1 MALIEK
7 RHSTSVAWTKSAD
20 GGPDSFQILRRV
32 RAAGERLQS
41 DTFATG
47 RAGARTPR
55 YNAEAI
61 ASRSA

>member
-1 MALIEK
+1 MPGH
-7 RHSTSVAWTKSAD
+7 R
-20 GGPDSFQILRRV
+20 PDSFQILRCG

-41 DTFATG
+41 DTFAAG
-47 RAGARTPR
+47 RTHAPTPR